1 MMIQKG
7 LVANSRQT
15 AMLIYRPHHL
25 CGAETAMSILCA
37 GLLGVPTGSAEVLPL
52 VDMVAT
58 ADQDWAAGEWL
69 GGPGAAKGPKNLGYH
84 PGLRATMVPGFSLSG
99 DRAAPAPVPFF
110 MLEGCRLAA
119 NVPCG
124 AAITKDMVVRPAD
137 SVLWDLRQQQ
147 DRQFEGQFAS
157 EPR

>member
-1 MMIQKG
+1 
-7 LVANSRQT
+7 
-15 AMLIYRPHHL
+15 
-25 CGAETAMSILCA
+25 
-37 GLLGVPTGSAEVLPL
+37 
-52 VDMVAT
+52 MVAT